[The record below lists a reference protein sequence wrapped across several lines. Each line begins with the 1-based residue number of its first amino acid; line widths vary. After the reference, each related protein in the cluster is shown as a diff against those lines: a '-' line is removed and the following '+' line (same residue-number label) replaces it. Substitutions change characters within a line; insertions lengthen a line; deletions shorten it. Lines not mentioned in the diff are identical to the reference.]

1 MTYSFHPE
9 AELEF
14 LLAIDFYEDKESG
27 LGRDFALEINSTV
40 ERILT
45 YPDAW
50 PVVEEDIR
58 RSLVKR
64 FPFGVLYSKLEE
76 EIVIIAVMHLNRE
89 PEYWKTRI

>member
-1 MTYSFHPE
+1 MTFSFHPE
-9 AELEF
+9 AEKELI
-14 LLAIDFYEDKESG
+14 LAIDFYEEKEIG
-27 LGRDFALEINSTV
+27 LGRDFALEIYSTV

-50 PVVEEDIR
+50 PIVEEDIR

>member
-1 MTYSFHPE
+1 VTYSFHPE

-14 LLAIDFYEDKESG
+14 LLAIDFYEDKEAG
-27 LGRDFALEINSTV
+27 LGRDFALEIYSTV

-50 PVVEEDIR
+50 PIVEEDIR

>member
-14 LLAIDFYEDKESG
+14 LLAIDFYEDKEAG

-50 PVVEEDIR
+50 PVIEEDIR

-76 EIVIIAVMHLNRE
+76 EIVIVAIMHFNRE
-89 PEYWKTRI
+89 PGYWKERI

>member
-50 PVVEEDIR
+50 PVIEEDIR

-76 EIVIIAVMHLNRE
+76 EIVIVAIMHFNRE
-89 PEYWKTRI
+89 PGYWKERI

>member
-1 MTYSFHPE
+1 VTYSFHPE

-14 LLAIDFYEDKESG
+14 LLAIDFYEDKEAG
-27 LGRDFALEINSTV
+27 LGRDFALEIYSTV

-50 PVVEEDIR
+50 PVIEEDIR

-76 EIVIIAVMHLNRE
+76 EIVIVAIMHLNRE
-89 PEYWKTRI
+89 PGYWKERI

>member
-1 MTYSFHPE
+1 MTFSFHPE
-9 AELEF
+9 AEKELI
-14 LLAIDFYEDKESG
+14 LAIDFYEDKEAG
-27 LGRDFALEINSTV
+27 LGRDFALEIYSTV

-50 PVVEEDIR
+50 PIVEEDIR

>member
-50 PVVEEDIR
+50 PVIEEDIR

-64 FPFGVLYSKLEE
+64 FLFGVLYSKLEE
-76 EIVIIAVMHLNRE
+76 EIVIVAIMHFNRE
-89 PEYWKTRI
+89 PGYWKERI

>member
-1 MTYSFHPE
+1 MTFSFHPE
-9 AELEF
+9 AEKELI
-14 LLAIDFYEDKESG
+14 LAIDFYEEKERG
-27 LGRDFALEINSTV
+27 LGRDFALEIYSTV

-50 PVVEEDIR
+50 PIVEEDIR

-76 EIVIIAVMHLNRE
+76 EIVIMAVMHLNRE

>member
-1 MTYSFHPE
+1 MKYSFHPE

-50 PVVEEDIR
+50 PVIEEDIR

-76 EIVIIAVMHLNRE
+76 EIVIVAIMHFNRE
-89 PEYWKTRI
+89 PGYWKERI

>member
-1 MTYSFHPE
+1 MTFSFHPE
-9 AELEF
+9 AEKELI
-14 LLAIDFYEDKESG
+14 LAIDFYEEKEKG
-27 LGRDFALEINSTV
+27 LGRDFALEIYSTV

-50 PVVEEDIR
+50 PIVEEDIR

-76 EIVIIAVMHLNRE
+76 EIVIMAVMHLNRE